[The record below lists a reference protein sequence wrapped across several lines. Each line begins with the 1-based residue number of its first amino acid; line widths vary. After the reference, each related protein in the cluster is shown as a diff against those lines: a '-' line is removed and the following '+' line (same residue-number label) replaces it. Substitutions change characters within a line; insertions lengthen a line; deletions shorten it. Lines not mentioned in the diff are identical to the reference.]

1 MFRTEALG
9 ALSSLVPELNE
20 GSRERERRVA
30 SAAGAEEH
38 PVPIETLVELRYP
51 YIIGEEGLK

>member
-9 ALSSLVPELNE
+9 ALLSLVPELSE
-20 GSRERERRVA
+20 GSKERERRVA

-38 PVPIETLVELRYP
+38 SVPIEILAEPKSLTL
-51 YIIGEEGLK
+51 